1 MLSRAGCKGE
11 DEISTKSPI
20 FRNLVP
26 NLEMGKYHDIVII
39 LCFLFGYS
47 HALVPCVG
55 NSHLRAS
62 KSSKSSF
69 LHCVPPTPPPP
80 PPNSPL
86 SDQVSSAP
94 TSLVVQSLIEYI
106 IPISIGVYKP
116 HESKPFIIE
125 GGEDTVKGFL
135 NGKSPKELNNNQ
147 LVQYACTLTRKGE
160 VRPTRRPTRR
170 PLRT

>member
-1 MLSRAGCKGE
+1 
-11 DEISTKSPI
+11 
-20 FRNLVP
+20 
-26 NLEMGKYHDIVII
+26 MGRYHIVII
-39 LCFLFGYS
+39 LCILFGYS
-47 HALVPCVG
+47 DQLVPCVG

-62 KSSKSSF
+62 KRSKSSF
-69 LHCVPPTPPPP
+69 LHCVPPSPPPP

-86 SDQVSSAP
+86 SDQQTSSSAP

-160 VRPTRRPTRR
+160 VRPTRIPTRR
-170 PLRT
+170 PMRT